1 MTTDAFPA
9 LSLVPKTDVEMKA
22 KDFKTDQEV
31 RWCPGCGDYAI
42 LAAVQSFMPE
52 MGLKRENIVFVS
64 GIGCS
69 SRFPYYMNTY
79 GVHSIHGRAPA
90 IATGLATTRPDLSVW
105 VVTGDGDALSIGGN
119 HLIHALRRNVNLKIL
134 LFNNRIYG
142 LTKGQYSPTSEVGK
156 VTKSTPMGSIDQP
169 FNPIS
174 VALGAEATFVART
187 HDMDRGHMQDMFRR
201 AHAHQGSAIVEVFQN
216 WNVFND
222 GASNAITKK
231 DARDA
236 MLINLT
242 LGESVRFG
250 VDGERGVM
258 IVDGTAKIVDVA
270 EVGIDALHVHDETAP
285 DPSVAFA
292 ISRLADDRESP
303 TPVGV
308 FRSVQRREYG
318 DSVSS
323 QIAAAQD
330 TKGPGDLHGLLRSL
344 PTWDVS

>member
-1 MTTDAFPA
+1 
-9 LSLVPKTDVEMKA
+9 
-22 KDFKTDQEV
+22 
-31 RWCPGCGDYAI
+31 
-42 LAAVQSFMPE
+42 
-52 MGLKRENIVFVS
+52 
-64 GIGCS
+64 
-69 SRFPYYMNTY
+69 
-79 GVHSIHGRAPA
+79 
-90 IATGLATTRPDLSVW
+90 
-105 VVTGDGDALSIGGN
+105 
-119 HLIHALRRNVNLKIL
+119 
-134 LFNNRIYG
+134 
-142 LTKGQYSPTSEVGK
+142 
-156 VTKSTPMGSIDQP
+156 
-169 FNPIS
+169 
-174 VALGAEATFVART
+174 
-187 HDMDRGHMQDMFRR
+187 MDRGHMQEMFRR
-201 AHAHQGSAIVEVFQN
+201 AHDHQGSAIVEVFQN
-216 WNVFND
+216 CNVFND
-222 GASNAITKK
+222 GAFNAITKK

-242 LGESVRFG
+242 HGEPVRFG

-318 DSVSS
+318 ESVSS